1 MKLMAGKTKYL
12 CIDYGLR
19 RVGIAVSDED
29 KKYSFS
35 RDFLYNDDSLFD
47 KLLLLIKQENISKII
62 LGYPLNFKSQK
73 TDQTLEVE
81 NFKRKL
87 EVFLQ
92 KNSIDINIELYDE
105 RFTSNIAK
113 QHIISSGLK
122 KKKRREKGLV
132 DSTAAQIILQDY
144 MDSLRIKN

>member
-1 MKLMAGKTKYL
+1 MAGKKKYL

-35 RDFLYNDDSLFD
+35 RDYLYNDDSLFN

-73 TDQTLEVE
+73 TDHTLEVE
-81 NFKRKL
+81 NFKRKFETSLL
-87 EVFLQ
+87 E
-92 KNSIDINIELYDE
+92 NSFDIDIELYDE
-105 RFTSNIAK
+105 RFTSNIA
-113 QHIISSGLK
+113 QQYIISSGLK

-144 MDSLRIKN
+144 IDSLRIKN